1 MTRNLS
7 RERGIKSITVSHKSG
22 LPKGNVAQVVS
33 RNHMGK
39 NVIKANIVI
48 EERVYEM
55 AFVGVTTKSKARKY
69 ASKAQG
75 NGRGP
80 PTTSVS

>member
-1 MTRNLS
+1 VTRNLS
-7 RERGIKSITVSHKSG
+7 GERGIKSITVSHKSG
-22 LPKGNVAQVVS
+22 LPEGNIAQVVS

-39 NVIKANIVI
+39 NVIKADVVI
-48 EERVYEM
+48 EERICEI
-55 AFVGVTTKSKARKY
+55 AFVGVTTKSRARKH